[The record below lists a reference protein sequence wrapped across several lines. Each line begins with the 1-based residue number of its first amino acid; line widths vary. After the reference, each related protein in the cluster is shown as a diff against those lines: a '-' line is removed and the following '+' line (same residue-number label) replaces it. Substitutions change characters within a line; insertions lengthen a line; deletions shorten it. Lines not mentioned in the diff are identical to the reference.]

1 MVTAIV
7 LSRKIFTRAV
17 HSLRACCLLSLLSAC
32 GGLPH
37 DAQVDLTYPQSI
49 NVEYLSALR
58 VIVQICVPD
67 RTVSLVPLELDL
79 TKVPATPSRR
89 EQGLSSISD
98 TNEML
103 EARKAYVSKITAN
116 SNPDNRK
123 VAHLT
128 RLEPSLRATD
138 ISTPYASYGHVKHI
152 GDLGSAG
159 MGVEYLRGRTS
170 NEQPVYEKS
179 TNTRPKFLTAISFRA
194 PHRNETEY
202 WYKLPDHIPH
212 NAFTEWLAPFAQED
226 RTSGAKKN
234 QDVGYRLVY
243 RNKVDSSNVDPF
255 APKIRYKL
263 LSVVEEFEYDGRF
276 WDRTQKAI
284 NAYKQSLGLRPGSS
298 EWSNYHFVPAE
309 QLALPP
315 C

>member
-1 MVTAIV
+1 MAHDIV
-7 LSRKIFTRAV
+7 SSKRVFTRAV
-17 HSLRACCLLSLLSAC
+17 HALRTCCLISLLSAC

-67 RTVSLVPLELDL
+67 RTVSLVPLDLDL

-89 EQGLSSISD
+89 EQTLSGISD
-98 TNEML
+98 TKEML
-103 EARKAYVSKITAN
+103 EARRAYVSKITTN
-116 SNPDNRK
+116 SKPDTRN
-123 VAHLT
+123 VAHLM
-128 RLEPSLRATD
+128 RLEPSLRETD
-138 ISTPYASYGHVKHI
+138 ISIPYASYGDVKHI
-152 GDLGSAG
+152 GDLRSAG
-159 MGVEYLRGRTS
+159 KGVEYLRGRTS

-179 TNTRPKFLTAISFRA
+179 TKTRPMFLTALSFQA
-194 PHRNETEY
+194 PHRSETEY
-202 WYKLPDHIPH
+202 WYTLPDYIPH

-226 RTSGAKKN
+226 RTSRTKKN
-234 QDVGYRLVY
+234 QDVSYRFVY
-243 RNKVDSSNVDPF
+243 RNKVDSSSVDPF

-284 NAYKQSLGLRPGSS
+284 NAYKQSLGLRSGSK
-298 EWSNYHFVPAE
+298 EWSNFHFVPAE